1 MKIKLR
7 NRLEVLMKDSGVNSF
22 EDGLAAALP
31 TTGAGR
37 DKAGHRPLADQAVL
51 ELGERA
57 KEVKDQ
63 PTTAAV
69 GVDGFGERS
78 EADAALVKVVDDLD
92 QVLQRP
98 REAVELPDHQRV
110 ALAHRAQA
118 GGQLRPLAELA
129 GCLLL
134 EQLLAAGATERVK
147 LQLRVLVLRT
157 HAGIAD
163 DHQTYLGCTL
173 IVLRHFLRS
182 G

>member
-1 MKIKLR
+1 M
-7 NRLEVLMKDSGVNSF
+7 
-22 EDGLAAALP
+22 
-31 TTGAGR
+31 
-37 DKAGHRPLADQAVL
+37 L

-110 ALAHRAQA
+110 ALRIERRQA
-118 GGQLRPLAELA
+118 VSSGRSRN
-129 GCLLL
+129 LLVAFSWNSS
-134 EQLLAAGATERVK
+134 AAGATERVE
-147 LQLRVLVLRT
+147 LQPGSGPAYSR
-157 HAGIAD
+157 GIAD
-163 DHQTYLGCTL
+163 DHQTYLWLYVDCFTT
-173 IVLRHFLRS
+173 FLRS